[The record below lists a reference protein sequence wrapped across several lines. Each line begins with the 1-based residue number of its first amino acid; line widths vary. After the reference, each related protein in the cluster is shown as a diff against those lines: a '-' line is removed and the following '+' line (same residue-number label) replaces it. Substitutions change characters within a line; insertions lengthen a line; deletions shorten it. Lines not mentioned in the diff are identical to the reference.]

1 MFMMIWTK
9 IMEKQFV
16 VLDKSIGYNGFFKL
30 MRYTVKHTLFAGGW
44 SADMPR
50 EVLERGHAVAVLP
63 YDPVRDEVVLVEQFR
78 AGAISV
84 AKTPD
89 EAWLLEVVAG
99 IIEVGEQPLEVVHR
113 ETREEAGC
121 EISDLIPLYHFF
133 GSPGGAAETTQL
145 FCGRVDSSQIGGVYG
160 IAEEHEDIQVHVVSF
175 AESQRLLAEG
185 KIRAAPAV
193 IALQWLALNRESLRQ
208 HWLAV

>member
-1 MFMMIWTK
+1 MD
-9 IMEKQFV
+9 KQFTIV
-16 VLDKSIGYNGFFKL
+16 SKSTAYDGFFKL
-30 MRYTVKHTLFAGGW
+30 MRYNVKHTLFAGGW
-44 SADMPR
+44 SGEMAR
-50 EVLERGHAVAVLP
+50 EVLERGHAIAVLP

-84 AKTPD
+84 AKTPE

-99 IIEVGEQPLEVVHR
+99 IIEVGEEPLDVVHR

-145 FCGRVDSSQIGGVYG
+145 FCGRVDSSQIGGIYG
-160 IAEEHEDIQVHVVSF
+160 MAEEHEDIQVHVVSF

-185 KIRAAPAV
+185 KIRAAPAI
-193 IALQWLALNRESLRQ
+193 IALQWLALHREELRQ
-208 HWLAV
+208 QWL